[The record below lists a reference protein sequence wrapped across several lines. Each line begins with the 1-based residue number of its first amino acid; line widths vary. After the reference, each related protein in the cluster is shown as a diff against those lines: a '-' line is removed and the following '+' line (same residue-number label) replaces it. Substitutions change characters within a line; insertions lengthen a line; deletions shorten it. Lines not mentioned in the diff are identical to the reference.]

1 MKLQMPLF
9 IIVQKLYKLE
19 SALDPYAIPNFLD
32 ILLWKKKTQKIWLFY
47 YRKRYNV
54 GN

>member
-32 ILLWKKKTQKIWLFY
+32 ILLWKKKKKPKNLAFLLQKEI
-47 YRKRYNV
+47 
-54 GN
+54 